1 MAILEFNTPP
11 SNRPARKK
19 LKMALAT
26 VAIATSLTL
35 SSTLAASINL
45 NNQEN
50 YEFGQGIVLT
60 TTCTDG
66 DTLTVT
72 PSSNYENSS
81 GEFKLSAI
89 TFSHVPDSCLGV
101 QFKISIYSDDL
112 TLNLDDNV
120 KIARVNYAGALTE
133 SIFKGADGTETFD
146 AEITDA
152 SVSGGYGTFTILL
165 TGNPSSSLNIEKITL
180 ESSGSGACDGRS
192 SSCPGISAYQ
202 IHEDYPNLPSGLY
215 WIQNENINSGDP
227 IQIYADMTRNG
238 GGWTLILANSRSD
251 GWNPSNA
258 INFKATTPPNNP
270 LNLSSVNGQY
280 SIVSYADYIKKSP
293 SGFQYRIEATTPGD
307 WGGVWTANQNYSFV
321 SQSNENTNI
330 TLNTKFGNWDY
341 ADNGIEERMPYY
353 APGAEGIITTSF
365 YPGGGAWW
373 GTLVTG
379 GGWDPAPWHEP
390 GNGFPGIIWYW
401 VR

>member
-1 MAILEFNTPP
+1 
-11 SNRPARKK
+11 
-19 LKMALAT
+19 MALAT

-120 KIARVNYAGALTE
+120 KIARVLYTGSSTTK
-133 SIFKGADGTETFD
+133 IYKDGSGTNTFS
-146 AEITDA
+146 AEITNA
-152 SVSGGYGTFTILL
+152 SVTNGYGTFRIQL
-165 TGNPSSSLNIEKITL
+165 TGNPSASLDIKRITL
-180 ESSGSGACDGRS
+180 ESSCAVNMGLSPLCPGRS
-192 SSCPGISAYQ
+192 AFQ
-202 IHEDYPNLPSGLY
+202 IHSDFPELPNGRY
-215 WIQNENINSGDP
+215 WIQNESINAGGP

-238 GGWTLILANSRSD
+238 GGWTLILANSNTND
-251 GWNPSNA
+251 WNVNNA
-258 INFKATTPPNNP
+258 LNFNGATPPSDP
-270 LNLSSVNGQY
+270 LNLTSLNGHY
-280 SIVSYADYIKKSP
+280 SILAYADYIKKSP
-293 SGFQYRIEATTPGD
+293 TGFQYRIEATNPGE
-307 WGGVWTANQNYSFV
+307 WGGVWTANDSYSFV
-321 SQSNENTNI
+321 SQSNANTNI
-330 TLNTKFGNWDY
+330 TLNTKFGNWEY
-341 ADNGIEERMPYY
+341 VDNGIEARMPYFST
-353 APGAEGIITTSF
+353 GCGVLTTSEN
-365 YPGGGAWW
+365 PGGEWW
-373 GTLVTG
+373 GTLISQC
-379 GGWDPAPWHEP
+379 GWNPVPWIAN
-390 GNGFPGIIWYW
+390 GNANPGIIWYW

>member
-11 SNRPARKK
+11 SNRPAGKK

-81 GEFKLSAI
+81 GEFKLSVI
-89 TFSHVPDSCLGV
+89 TFSHVPGSCLGV

-133 SIFKGADGTETFD
+133 TIFKGADGTETFD

-165 TGNPSSSLNIEKITL
+165 TGNPSSSLNIQKITL

-215 WIQNENINSGDP
+215 WIQNENINNGDP

-238 GGWTLILANSRSD
+238 GGWTLILANGSLS
-251 GWNPSNA
+251 GWNETNA
-258 INFKATTPPNNP
+258 
-270 LNLSSVNGQY
+270 LNLNSELPPANPSSLSANY
-280 SIVSYADYIKKSP
+280 SIIGFADYIKKSA
-293 SGFQYRIEATTPGD
+293 SGFQYRIEAATPGD
-307 WGGVWTANQNYSFV
+307 WGGIWTANQNYSFV
-321 SQSNENTNI
+321 SQSNTNTNI
-330 TLNTKFGNWDY
+330 TLNTKFGNR
-341 ADNGIEERMPYY
+341 NNTFE
-353 APGAEGIITTSF
+353 
-365 YPGGGAWW
+365 
-373 GTLVTG
+373 
-379 GGWDPAPWHEP
+379 
-390 GNGFPGIIWYW
+390 N
-401 VR
+401 